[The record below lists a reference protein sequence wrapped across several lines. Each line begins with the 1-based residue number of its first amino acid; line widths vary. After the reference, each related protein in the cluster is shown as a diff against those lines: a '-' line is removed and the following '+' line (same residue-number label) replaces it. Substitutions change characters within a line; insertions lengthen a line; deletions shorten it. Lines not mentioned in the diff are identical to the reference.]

1 MKVNLDKSFKDCF
14 GNDVVNDKTGKA
26 TNMAE
31 SLCMVIF
38 NLNILGGT
46 PLPAEKKYDL
56 HRLCRKIAD
65 FPGAV
70 EISTEEGTLLKEV
83 AAEAY
88 SCGAYGQVVDTI
100 ENNI

>member
-1 MKVNLDKSFKDCF
+1 MKVNFDKPFVDCF
-14 GNDVVNDKTGKA
+14 GKEVVNEKTGRG

-38 NLNILGGT
+38 NLNTVGGV
-46 PLPAEKKYDL
+46 PLPPEKKYDL
-56 HRLCRKIAD
+56 HKISRKIAAA
-65 FPGAV
+65 PGEV

-88 SCGAYGQVVDTI
+88 SCGAYGQVVDII
-100 ENNI
+100 EGNV